1 MLKFMVLVAAACVAA
16 SPLYAQPP
24 RPPRTDVPIRRVVLF
39 SSGVGYFEHDGSVR
53 GSGTTELRFK
63 ADQINDVLKSL
74 VLQDRDGGHVA
85 AVTYPSRAPL
95 SKTLRSFQVD
105 ITANPS
111 MAELLNQLRGAKVTI
126 AMAGD
131 RIAGTILGVEERQ
144 KAASSPGAEPVA
156 VPVLDLLNGATIRA
170 IELSSITSLS
180 LDDPQLE
187 EELTKA
193 LSALA
198 QARDQDKKPVSIAFN
213 GTGDRRVR
221 IGYVVESPVWKTS
234 YRLVLSDKRSQ
245 LQGWAIVENQT
256 ESDWDDVSLSLVSGR
271 PISFTMDLYQPL
283 YATRPNVVP
292 EMFAGL
298 RPQVYEEGLA
308 ANADSVSMTPSP
320 RGEAYGFTLNK
331 SAAARSRTDSSRM
344 QLRGRSTMALS
355 EVVVTGVSAE
365 NDIYESVRSIA
376 SSANLGE
383 LFEYSIGDV
392 SLPRQKS
399 AMLPIIADSVGV
411 ERVSIYNASVL
422 PRNALTGVR
431 VKNTTGKL
439 LLQGPITVIDKN
451 TYAGDAR
458 IDDVPAGQERL
469 LSYGID
475 LELVVDATKNTQT
488 DVVTSGKIVKGVL
501 SLQRKVV
508 AWREYDVDNKS
519 THDKTL
525 VIEHP
530 VRPGWKLVDTQAP
543 VETTPTVYR
552 FQGNVAAGKVTKLPV
567 KEEFVRGEWITLTSA
582 DPGQL
587 LMYAKTGELSK
598 SVRDALARAIELRQR
613 VADVERQIND
623 RAQQLGQITQEQTRI
638 REDMKAVAQ
647 STSYYAR
654 LLAKLNDQE
663 STIERL
669 QKERDDLLSRRDQ
682 QKKELDDYL
691 TNLVVD

>member
-1 MLKFMVLVAAACVAA
+1 MFKFALSSAVMLTAA
-16 SPLYAQPP
+16 SALYAQPP

-53 GSGTTELRFK
+53 GSGSTELRFK

-74 VLQDRDGGHVA
+74 VLQDRDGGRVA

-111 MAELLNQLRGAKVTI
+111 LAELLNQLRGAKVTVQ
-126 AMAGD
+126 ASGAQTS
-131 RIAGTILGVEERQ
+131 GTILGVEQRQ
-144 KAASSPGAEPVA
+144 KAVSGAGEPIQ
-156 VPVLDLLNGATIRA
+156 VPTLDLISGATIRA
-170 IELSSITSLS
+170 IELSSITSLA

-198 QARDQDKKPVSIAFN
+198 QSRDQDKKPVSIAFN
-213 GTGDRRVR
+213 GNGDRRVR

-292 EMFAGL
+292 ELFAGL
-298 RPQVYEEGLA
+298 RPQVYEEGIT
-308 ANADSVSMTPSP
+308 ANADSVSMTPAP
-320 RGEAYGFTLNK
+320 RREGYLNK
-331 SAAARSRTDSSRM
+331 SMGAASAARDSTYALRMRGAPM
-344 QLRGRSTMALS
+344 QLES
-355 EVVVTGVSAE
+355 VVVTGMNAREDV
-365 NDIYESVRSIA
+365 YESVRSIA
-376 SSANLGE
+376 SSAHLGE
-383 LFEYSIGDV
+383 LFEYSIGNV
-392 SLPRQKS
+392 TLPRQKS

-439 LLQGPITVIDKN
+439 LLQGPITVLDKN

-469 LSYGID
+469 LSYGVD
-475 LELVVDATKNTQT
+475 LELVVDGTKTMQT
-488 DVVTSGKIVKGVL
+488 DVVTSGRIVKGVL

-508 AWREYDVDNKS
+508 AWQEYRVENKS
-519 THDKTL
+519 DHDKQL
-525 VIEHP
+525 VVEHP
-530 VRPGWKLVDTQAP
+530 VRAGWKLVETQAP
-543 VETTPTVYR
+543 IETTPTVYR
-552 FQGNVAAGKVTKLPV
+552 FQGNVEAGKVTKLPV
-567 KEEFVRGEWITLTSA
+567 KEEFVRGEWVALTSVDA
-582 DPGQL
+582 GQL
-587 LMYAKTGELSK
+587 LMYSRTGELSK
-598 SVRDALARAIELRQR
+598 SVRDALAKVIELRQR
-613 VADVERQIND
+613 LAETERAVADRV
-623 RAQQLGQITQEQTRI
+623 QQLAQITQEQTRI
-638 REDMKAVAQ
+638 REDMKAVSQ

-663 STIERL
+663 SMIERL
-669 QKERDDLLSRRDQ
+669 QKERDDFIARRDE
-682 QKKELDDYL
+682 QKKALDDYL
-691 TNLVVD
+691 SNLVVD

>member
-1 MLKFMVLVAAACVAA
+1 VLKFMVLSAAACVAA
-16 SPLYAQPP
+16 SPLRAQPP

-53 GSGTTELRFK
+53 GSSSTELRFK

-74 VLQDRDGGHVA
+74 VLQDRDGGRVA

-105 ITANPS
+105 ITSNPS
-111 MAELLNQLRGAKVTI
+111 LADLLNQLRGAKVTVQ
-126 AMAGD
+126 ASGAQTS
-131 RIAGTILGVEERQ
+131 GTILGVEQRQ
-144 KAASSPGAEPVA
+144 KAVSGAGEPIQ
-156 VPVLDLLNGATIRA
+156 VPTLDLISGATIRA
-170 IELSSITSLS
+170 IELSSITSLA

-198 QARDQDKKPVSIAFN
+198 QSRDQDKKPVSIAFN

-234 YRLVLSDKRSQ
+234 YRLVLSDKSSQ

-298 RPQVYEEGLA
+298 RPQVYEEGIS
-308 ANADSVSMTPSP
+308 ANADSVMMTTAP
-320 RGEAYGFTLNK
+320 RREGYLNK
-331 SAAARSRTDSSRM
+331 SMGAASGGARDSAFAARLRAAPM
-344 QLRGRSTMALS
+344 QLESVIVNGMNAR
-355 EVVVTGVSAE
+355 
-365 NDIYESVRSIA
+365 NDDVYESVRSIA
-376 SSANLGE
+376 SSAHLGE
-383 LFEYSIGDV
+383 LFEYSIGNV
-392 SLPRQKS
+392 TLPRQKS

-439 LLQGPITVIDKN
+439 LLQGPITVLDKN

-469 LSYGID
+469 LSYGVD
-475 LELVVDATKNTQT
+475 LELVVDGTKTMQT
-488 DVVTSGKIVKGVL
+488 DVITSGRIVKGVL
-501 SLQRKVV
+501 SLQRKVIS
-508 AWREYDVDNKS
+508 WQEYRVENKS
-519 THDKTL
+519 DHDKQL
-525 VIEHP
+525 VVEHP
-530 VRPGWKLVDTQAP
+530 VRAGWKLVETQAP

-552 FQGNVAAGKVTKLPV
+552 FQGDVQAGKVTKLPV
-567 KEEFVRGEWITLTSA
+567 KEEFVRGEWVALTSVDA
-582 DPGQL
+582 GQL
-587 LMYAKTGELSK
+587 LAYSRTGELSK
-598 SVRDALARAIELRQR
+598 SVRDALARVIELRQKLAETERALADR
-613 VADVERQIND
+613 V
-623 RAQQLGQITQEQTRI
+623 QQLAQITQEQARI

-647 STSYYAR
+647 STSYYTR

-663 STIERL
+663 SMIERL
-669 QKERDDLLSRRDQ
+669 QKERDDFIARRDE
-682 QKKELDDYL
+682 QKKALDDYL
-691 TNLVVD
+691 SSLVVD